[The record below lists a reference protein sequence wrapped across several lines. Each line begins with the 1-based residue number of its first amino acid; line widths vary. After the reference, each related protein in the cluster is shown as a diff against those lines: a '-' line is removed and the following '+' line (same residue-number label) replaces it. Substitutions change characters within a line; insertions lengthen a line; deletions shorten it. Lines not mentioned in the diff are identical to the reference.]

1 MPDLPVVACAPEYME
16 QKAGIDAIFALGF
29 GLYTY
34 VNPVPTVT
42 GGPNLVKL
50 LTEDLPGV
58 TGGVLHL
65 ETDAAE
71 AADGMLSHIEANRA
85 KLGI

>member
-1 MPDLPVVACAPEYME
+1 VCTPNDPPRTVAV
-16 QKAGIDAIFALGF
+16 FALAL

-42 GGPNLVKL
+42 GGPNLVKR
-50 LTEDLPGV
+50 LTEDCANV
-58 TGGVLHL
+58 TGGVMRL

-71 AADGMLSHIEANRA
+71 AADGMLAHIESKRR